1 MRKRG
6 QGRLSGRGEGWARP
20 SGRPVPDVF
29 LSFRISLQG
38 QEGQEPASWIW
49 VEWAKF
55 GLQSYKR
62 AGSECSPTL
71 RGVAGAGGGVHRGR
85 GPQREGT
92 RVGPQGGRAP
102 FPLLSS
108 SARPP
113 RPPCCP
119 GTRAPCSRLRGSH
132 WLPSAWNTS
141 SHPTSTQR
149 LPPCL
154 EAIFKCFS
162 PRPLPIYGNSNPY
175 LNPPHPNLCFL
186 FPRALYLSHTI

>member
-1 MRKRG
+1 M
-6 QGRLSGRGEGWARP
+6 GRGEGWARP

-85 GPQREGT
+85 GPESVLSV
-92 RVGPQGGRAP
+92 VGPL
-102 FPLLSS
+102 FLSS
-108 SARPP
+108 VLQPAHPSLLAAPEHGHHAPASGARTGSPL
-113 RPPCCP
+113 P
-119 GTRAPCSRLRGSH
+119 GTPPPTQRPL
-132 WLPSAWNTS
+132 SA
-141 SHPTSTQR
+141 SHPALKPSSNV
-149 LPPCL
+149 
-154 EAIFKCFS
+154 S
-162 PRPLPIYGNSNPY
+162 PRGLCPSMAIAIPISIPLTLIYAFS
-175 LNPPHPNLCFL
+175 
-186 FPRALYLSHTI
+186 FP